1 MSAEL
6 RTEFVGAADAI
17 KALRKID
24 PDLRKQFTKDVK
36 QIAQPIVSAAQNAYP
51 AEYLSGMTR
60 KWAPRGRPIMPYSQ
74 KKARSGVQA
83 RVDTKRGATAVIA
96 VVQRD
101 AAATIIDMAGKR
113 NANPLATALDRFGK
127 PSRVMWR
134 AYERTSLDIQFELR
148 QLIDKINREAM
159 RVMAR
164 GNTKDF

>member
-60 KWAPRGRPIMPYSQ
+60 KWAQRGRPIMPYSQ

-101 AAATIIDMAGKR
+101 AAATIVDMAGKR
-113 NANPLATALDRFGK
+113 NANPLAAALDRFGQ
-127 PSRVMWR
+127 PSRVMWP
-134 AYERTSLDIQFELR
+134 AAERNLDAVTRELSAAVADVMRQTSEELR
-148 QLIDKINREAM
+148 
-159 RVMAR
+159 
-164 GNTKDF
+164 

>member
-1 MSAEL
+1 MSTI

-17 KALRKID
+17 KALRRID

-51 AEYLSGMTR
+51 DEYLSGMTR
-60 KWAPRGRPIMPYSQ
+60 TWTPGGRAIMPYNA

-113 NANPLATALDRFGK
+113 NANPLAKQLDRFGQ
-127 PSRVMWR
+127 PSRVMWP
-134 AYERTSLDIQFELR
+134 AAERNMDKVTRELSAAVEQVMRDTSQELR
-148 QLIDKINREAM
+148 
-159 RVMAR
+159 
-164 GNTKDF
+164 

>member
-1 MSAEL
+1 MSTV

-17 KALRKID
+17 KALRRLD

-60 KWAPRGRPIMPYSQ
+60 KWSPRGRQILPYSQ
-74 KKARSGVQA
+74 KKAKSGVQA

-113 NANPLATALDRFGK
+113 NANPFATALDRFGR
-127 PSRVMWR
+127 PSRVMWP
-134 AYERTSLDIQFELR
+134 AAERNLDQVTRELSSAVDDVMR
-148 QLIDKINREAM
+148 QTAKELA
-159 RVMAR
+159 
-164 GNTKDF
+164 

>member
-1 MSAEL
+1 MTTV

-24 PDLRKQFTKDVK
+24 ADLRKQFTKDVK
-36 QIAQPIVSAAQNAYP
+36 QIAQPIVSAAQNDYP

-60 KWAPRGRPIMPYSQ
+60 KWAPRGRTIMPYKQS
-74 KKARSGVQA
+74 KARSGVQA

-113 NANPLATALDRFGK
+113 NANRLGNALDRFGR
-127 PSRVMWR
+127 PSRVMWP
-134 AYERTSLDIQFELR
+134 AAERNLDQVNRELSLAVSDVMRHVSQELR
-148 QLIDKINREAM
+148 
-159 RVMAR
+159 
-164 GNTKDF
+164 

>member
-1 MSAEL
+1 MTTV

-17 KALRKID
+17 KALRRLD

-60 KWAPRGRPIMPYSQ
+60 KWAPRGRQILPYSQ
-74 KKARSGVQA
+74 KKAKSGVQA

-113 NANPLATALDRFGK
+113 NANPLATALDRFGR
-127 PSRVMWR
+127 PSRVMWP
-134 AYERTSLDIQFELR
+134 AAERNLDQVTRKLSSAVSDVMRQTAKEL
-148 QLIDKINREAM
+148 A
-159 RVMAR
+159 
-164 GNTKDF
+164 

>member
-17 KALRKID
+17 KALRKLD

-51 AEYLSGMTR
+51 TEYLSGMTR
-60 KWAPRGRPIMPYSQ
+60 KWAPKGRPVMPYSV

-83 RVDTKRGATAVIA
+83 KVDTKRGATAVIA

-101 AAATIIDMAGKR
+101 AAASIVDMAGR
-113 NANPLATALDRFGK
+113 RRANPLADALDRFGR
-127 PSRVMWR
+127 PSRVMWPAADKNIDAVSR
-134 AYERTSLDIQFELR
+134 ELSAAVTDVM
-148 QLIDKINREAM
+148 QQVSRELA
-159 RVMAR
+159 
-164 GNTKDF
+164 